1 MSPKEWACG
10 LYLGVNVARKG
21 SRREM
26 KLVDEDEEEMTKD
39 IWMDLDGADELYGN
53 LF

>member
-1 MSPKEWACG
+1 MWQ
-10 LYLGVNVARKG
+10 VKG

-39 IWMDLDGADELYGN
+39 I
-53 LF
+53 